1 MKKLYQE
8 VYPFTTEMISGYFV
22 EIDFNGKKVLTVG
35 SSLDQAY
42 NALLLG
48 AKNIVVYDINEN
60 VKRFGKIKRELILKV
75 PREKLYEEVLK
86 VTDIPLSADVLKKEK
101 VYKMNSYLQDDK
113 LYEELRRKLKSE
125 STRIEYIT
133 GDLTKVNNIDDKLF
147 DIIITSNVFQ
157 HISCFIGNSNPYDK
171 LKEIFELLKGHLSED
186 GILQLLYHY
195 SFTQESLSQ
204 TYNDP
209 VATRNIRKVYDALQ
223 TRNLFVQTFDG
234 VTDRQDAVL
243 IYQKTRK

>member
-1 MKKLYQE
+1 MTKADLFLQLAQPDENGYSRWVE
-8 VYPFTTEMISGYFV
+8 V
-22 EIDFNGKKVLTVG
+22 
-35 SSLDQAY
+35 
-42 NALLLG
+42 
-48 AKNIVVYDINEN
+48 
-60 VKRFGKIKRELILKV
+60 
-75 PREKLYEEVLK
+75 
-86 VTDIPLSADVLKKEK
+86 
-101 VYKMNSYLQDDK
+101 
-113 LYEELRRKLKSE
+113 SE
-125 STRIEYIT
+125 FT

-157 HISCFIGNSNPYDK
+157 HISCFIGDNDPYDK
-171 LKEIFELLKGHLSED
+171 LKEIFELLKSHLSEE
-186 GILQLLYHY
+186 GLLQLLYHY